1 MKGFKDF
8 LMRGNLVEIAVGL
21 IMATSFGAVVASFTS
36 LLLAA
41 IAKVIGANPNFD
53 DFKPAG
59 LPVGAFVT
67 AVVAF
72 LILAFVV
79 YFFVVKPYTAMRAR
93 VVAAEEETTD
103 ESVELLREIRDSLR
117 AGRA

>member
-1 MKGFKDF
+1 MYNDPSIF
-8 LMRGNLVEIAVGL
+8 MAYVG
-21 IMATSFGAVVASFTS
+21 TDE
-36 LLLAA
+36 A
-41 IAKVIGANPNFD
+41 IAHSGD
-53 DFKPAG
+53 
-59 LPVGAFVT
+59 LPVGAFIT

-93 VVAAEEETTD
+93 FVAAEEETTD